1 MLTSSHIMDD
11 RDPNPPLLAI
21 ETTTQTTKSPLQ
33 MVMENEQFIGAVR
46 DGLLDGL
53 RTSTDHYAGSQLP
66 GNVRALHRYGTTLR
80 QFERGLVPQGFGIV
94 NARGQVQFV
103 APEDFLSGSQV
114 RFAYFSGTKLDP
126 DDPNYL
132 GDDTL
137 HVNRKGASTRFAI
150 DRQDEPVLQASL
162 FDEPDSPPKIE
173 RAMFVIVDY
182 KSETLDGLP
191 QAWIA
196 YPADLNSDGTAITCQ
211 EIAPL
216 DLTARNPFDTSVPT
230 PPAVEVTPTLSD
242 AEKPE

>member
-1 MLTSSHIMDD
+1 MDD
-11 RDPNPPLLAI
+11 RDPNPPILVI

-33 MVMENEQFIGAVR
+33 VVMEKEQFIEAVR

-66 GNVRALHRYGTTLR
+66 RNVRALHRYGTTLR
-80 QFERGLVPQGFGIV
+80 QLERGLVPQGFEIV

-126 DDPNYL
+126 EDPNYL

-150 DRQDEPVLQASL
+150 DRQHEPVLQGSL
-162 FDEPDSPPKIE
+162 FDEPDSPPKIK

-182 KSETLDGLP
+182 KNTIAGMP

-196 YPADLNSDGTAITCQ
+196 YPADLNADGTAITCQ
-211 EIAPL
+211 DIAPL
-216 DLTARNPFDTSVPT
+216 DLTERNPFEASVPT
-230 PPAVEVTPTLSD
+230 PPAVEIKPTLSD